1 MPARETVYHIA
12 RTILRPGAPAIA
24 MPGRPPDPTL
34 IVGMT
39 VIRTR
44 VVTAAVPILLTTPVR
59 GLGLLHPVWTRL
71 DRQVITWL
79 VRVRLTRGLA
89 LWPPLPLPTRGL
101 RILF

>member
-59 GLGLLHPVWTRL
+59 GLGLLHCIWTRL
-71 DRQVITWL
+71 NRQVITGL
-79 VRVRLTRGLA
+79 DRARLNRGCA
-89 LWPPLPLPTRGL
+89 LWTPLPLTAMRL
-101 RILF
+101 RILL